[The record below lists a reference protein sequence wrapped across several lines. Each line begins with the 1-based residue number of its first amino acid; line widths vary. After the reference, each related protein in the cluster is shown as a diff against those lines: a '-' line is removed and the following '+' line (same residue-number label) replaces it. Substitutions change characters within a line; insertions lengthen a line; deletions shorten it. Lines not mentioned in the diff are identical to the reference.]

1 MPFIESNGN
10 DKLQIYY
17 EVFGKD
23 NTKTVILIHPI
34 GGNIE
39 IWKDEISLISKK
51 NIRIVAYELR
61 GHNRSNMGNKDN
73 FTISDLVQDLKL
85 LINSLKIKKC
95 TLIGHSIG
103 GSVASVYSAQYA
115 GDIEGVILINGS
127 SVRIPDEDLEKHR
140 DTRKI
145 ALTNGME
152 ALAEWIRHDGSES
165 EKAFEDEKTWKE
177 FKQIF
182 IKTSVQGFVAATNSL
197 YSMPENVTSSLKNN
211 NYKIFGIVGEGD
223 EVFLR
228 LMGKMRQEIPG
239 FELRVI
245 KDSDHWVIVEHPEE
259 LFKALK
265 EFLDKIY
272 PEPKVFK
279 KYL

>member
-1 MPFIESNGN
+1 MPFIESNGDN
-10 DKLQIYY
+10 KLQIYY

-23 NTKTVILIHPI
+23 KAKTVILIHPI

-39 IWKDEISLISKK
+39 IWKDEICLISKK

-103 GSVASVYSAQYA
+103 GSVASVYAAQNA
-115 GDIEGVILINGS
+115 EDIEGVILINGS
-127 SVRIPDEDLEKHR
+127 SVRIPNEDLEKHR
-140 DTRKI
+140 VTRKI
-145 ALTNGME
+145 ALTNGMVT
-152 ALAEWIRHDGSES
+152 LAEWIRHDGSET
-165 EKAFEDEKTWKE
+165 EKAFEDEKIWKE

-182 IKTSVQGFVAATNSL
+182 TRTSVQGFVAATNSL
-197 YSMPENVTSSLKNN
+197 YSMPENVTSLLKNA

-223 EVFLR
+223 KVFLR
-228 LMGKMRQEIPG
+228 LMDKMRQEIPG

-245 KDSDHWVIVEHPEE
+245 NDSDHWLIVEHPEE

-272 PEPKVFK
+272 P
-279 KYL
+279 

>member
-10 DKLQIYY
+10 NKLKIYY
-17 EVFGKD
+17 EVLGKD
-23 NTKTVILIHPI
+23 ETKTVILIHPI

-39 IWKDEISLISKK
+39 IWEDEISLISKK
-51 NIRIVAYELR
+51 NLRIVAYELR
-61 GHNRSNMGNKDN
+61 GHNRSNMGNKNN

-103 GSVASVYSAQYA
+103 GSVASVYAAQNPE
-115 GDIEGVILINGS
+115 DIEGVILINGS
-127 SVRIPDEDLEKHR
+127 SVRIPDEDLEKHHE
-140 DTRKI
+140 TRKI

-152 ALAEWIRHDGSES
+152 SLAEWIRHDGSES

-197 YSMPENVTSSLKNN
+197 YSMPEKVTNSLKNN
-211 NYKIFGIVGEGD
+211 NYKVFGIVGEGD
-223 EVFLR
+223 EVFMR
-228 LMGKMRQEIPG
+228 LMDKMRQEIPG

-245 KDSDHWVIVEHPEE
+245 KDSDHWVIVEHPDE

-265 EFLDKIY
+265 EFLDIIY
-272 PEPKVFK
+272 PKPKVQ
-279 KYL
+279 

>member
-1 MPFIESNGN
+1 MPSIESNGN
-10 DKLQIYY
+10 NGKLQIYY
-17 EVFGKD
+17 EIFGKD
-23 NTKTVILIHPI
+23 NTETVILVHPI

-61 GHNRSNMGNKDN
+61 GHNRSNMGKKNN

-85 LINSLKIKKC
+85 LIDSLEIKKC

-103 GSVASVYSAQYA
+103 GSVVSVYAAQYPKN
-115 GDIEGVILINGS
+115 IEGMVLINGS
-127 SVRIPDEDLEKHR
+127 SVRIPDEDLEKHHI
-140 DTRKI
+140 TRKI
-145 ALTNGME
+145 ALTDGME

-182 IKTSVQGFVAATNSL
+182 TKTSVEGFVAATNSL
-197 YSMPENVTSSLKNN
+197 YSMPENVTGSLKNA

-223 EVFLR
+223 DVFMR
-228 LMGKMRQEIPG
+228 LMHKMEEIPA
-239 FELRVI
+239 FELTVI

-259 LFKALK
+259 LFDALN
-265 EFLDKIY
+265 EFLEKIY
-272 PEPKVFK
+272 PSI
-279 KYL
+279 